1 MDKLEHGL
9 YDDLANTLPSG
20 VYRLR
25 VYHDVS
31 LIEDRWVG
39 SNDIPYVV
47 EYANDRFC
55 EILQLDKSVYKRNP
69 GVINDLIFETD
80 KAEFARLNVEAN
92 LQKTPF
98 VWEGRFLI
106 NGSIIWIQ
114 FKSTPR
120 VLENQDIIWTGII
133 DDITLRKQTEEEI
146 KRKNAELQRLN
157 TDKDTLMSILAHDL
171 KNPFNSILG
180 CLNLLQNDLHQ
191 YDMDM
196 IEKLITAVNSSA
208 INAFNLLEDIL
219 LWTRSQ
225 SGALPFEPREIDLKL
240 CCDELVKLFRQNAE
254 DKNITVNIVVAEKI
268 KVFADIDMLNTI
280 LRNLISNALKF
291 TGKGGNVN
299 IYAEQYQADVSITV
313 SDNGIGIASEALSKL
328 FDTTQI
334 YSTRGTANEKG
345 TGFGLLLC
353 KKFVE
358 KHGGEIHIKSE
369 SGKGSEFKFTLPFNV
384 T

>member
-120 VLENQDIIWTGII
+120 VLENQDIIWT
-133 DDITLRKQTEEEI
+133 
-146 KRKNAELQRLN
+146 
-157 TDKDTLMSILAHDL
+157 
-171 KNPFNSILG
+171 
-180 CLNLLQNDLHQ
+180 
-191 YDMDM
+191 
-196 IEKLITAVNSSA
+196 
-208 INAFNLLEDIL
+208 
-219 LWTRSQ
+219 RSQ

-240 CCDELVKLFRQNAE
+240 CCDELVKLFRQYAD
-254 DKNITVNIVVAEKI
+254 DKNIAINI
-268 KVFADIDMLNTI
+268 
-280 LRNLISNALKF
+280 
-291 TGKGGNVN
+291 
-299 IYAEQYQADVSITV
+299 
-313 SDNGIGIASEALSKL
+313 
-328 FDTTQI
+328 
-334 YSTRGTANEKG
+334 
-345 TGFGLLLC
+345 
-353 KKFVE
+353 
-358 KHGGEIHIKSE
+358 
-369 SGKGSEFKFTLPFNV
+369 
-384 T
+384 